1 MIETQIISKLLEE
14 ENMDILLNENISS
27 EYFVTYREEAEFI
40 FSHYNEYRKNERGI

>member
-27 EYFVTYREEAEFI
+27 EYFVTYIKKWESI
-40 FSHYNEYRKNERGI
+40 